1 MNHRILFIVTLSA
14 ALLLLCGSPLFA
26 QEDKEKGK
34 IGSLEKEVSKDK
46 DSDEEESD
54 SDEDSDDSDSDG
66 NIFAN
71 LALELSGRLAVG
83 LFIVFPNEDSLLY
96 AGSYRN
102 CSFSEYPY
110 ADPEDGLF
118 SQAVGKKFSVNISGH
133 YFYDEENLT
142 GYAVRAR
149 YYPLPY
155 VSAEVHFTDLT
166 EKLSTREDHLKIY
179 NIFIN
184 YNRLRLER
192 WAVWWGLGLK
202 GLQGDKTY
210 NGFAFNIGTE
220 VYPARPVSVTLNYG
234 GGFIN
239 GTYLPEFFGS
249 LNFHLYRFA
258 VFAGYQYWSAGGAK
272 IDGLVGGLRL
282 FF

>member
-1 MNHRILFIVTLSA
+1 MNYRILFITTLAA
-14 ALLLLCGSPLFA
+14 ALLLLCGSPLLA
-26 QEDKEKGK
+26 QEDKEEGK

-46 DSDEEESD
+46 DADEGENDD
-54 SDEDSDDSDSDG
+54 SSDDGDSDG
-66 NIFAN
+66 NFFAN
-71 LALELSGRLAVG
+71 LALELTGRAALGV
-83 LFIVFPNEDSLLY
+83 FIIFPNEDSLLY
-96 AGSYRN
+96 GGSYRN
-102 CSFSEYPY
+102 CYFSDYPY
-110 ADPEDGLF
+110 ADPEEGLF
-118 SQAVGKKFSVNISGH
+118 SQTVGKKFSVNISGH

-149 YYPLPY
+149 FSPLTFA
-155 VSAEVHFTDLT
+155 SAEVHFTDLT

-192 WAVWWGLGLK
+192 WAFWWGLGLK
-202 GLQGDKTY
+202 GLQGDETY
-210 NGFAFNIGTE
+210 NGFAFNLGTE
-220 VYPARPVSVTLNYG
+220 VYPARPVSFTLNYS

-249 LNFHLYRFA
+249 LNLHLYRFA
-258 VFAGYQYWSAGGAK
+258 IFAGYQYWSAGGAK
-272 IDGLVGGLRL
+272 IDGLVGGVRL